1 MILDYSKW
9 DNVSVSD
16 DSDGAPESHIK
27 TTVPSQELDHRE
39 QSVLWAL
46 ELEALELECQKY
58 IDSSKRQ
65 GGSKN

>member
-1 MILDYSKW
+1 MFLDYSKW

-27 TTVPSQELDHRE
+27 TTVPSQDQVLDHRE

-46 ELEALELECQKY
+46 ELEALELECQY
-58 IDSSKRQ
+58 
-65 GGSKN
+65 